1 MRLTATRA
9 SVTSTSA
16 AVTGIG
22 FDSDALAYITAV
34 ESADGELLEAGVRTA
49 INAFVVGCKEDSIWD
64 AIKSSCILA
73 GARTLNGALVPLV
86 GTAPTNF
93 NFVTGDYNRKT
104 GLVGDGSTKYID
116 SNRPGNTDPTGNI
129 HGSVYVS
136 TALGSLDAHFGER
149 SVVSGS
155 NRNSVIL
162 IESSG
167 NLQASVQEGYRTIG
181 SAAATGFIGIGR
193 SNTSTEQARIGGVTD
208 SASSSALDAG
218 SNDIAVFAQNKFGT
232 VTNYSAGRLA
242 FYSFG
247 EALDLEDLDSRVS
260 ALITAIGAAIP

>member
-1 MRLTATRA
+1 MRLTATRI

-16 AVTGIG
+16 ASAEID

-34 ESADGELLEAGVRTA
+34 ESADGESLEDGVRTA

-73 GARTLNGALVPLV
+73 GARTLSGALVPLV
-86 GTAPTNF
+86 GTAPTSF
-93 NFVTGDYNRKT
+93 NFVTGDYNRET
-104 GLVGDGSTKYID
+104 GLIGDGSTKYID
-116 SNRPGNTDPTGNI
+116 TNRPGNTDPTGSI

-136 TALGSLDAHFGER
+136 TALGSGDNYFGER

-162 IESSG
+162 GESG
-167 NLQASVQEGYRTIG
+167 GELLTSVQDGYRTIG
-181 SAAATGFIGIGR
+181 ASSATGFIGVGR
-193 SNTSTEQARIGGVTD
+193 SNTSTEQARINGVTD
-208 SASSSALDAG
+208 SASSSAVDAG

-232 VTNYSAGRLA
+232 VSNYSAGRLA